1 MPRVGT
7 TTVDDVDYDEPD
19 LDTANRL
26 RDARI
31 RGSGH
36 ETRDSDAD
44 LRNLPRTEI
53 ADHVWKQPT
62 NTDAPPPRP
71 GFVQRWIRAEFRSE
85 SDNLN
90 WQGKVREGWTPRDP
104 ATVPDAEAF
113 FGTSKHMDRAVIR
126 VGGLIL
132 CEKPVQQH
140 RAKQQA
146 IREATRRQEQ
156 SVQME
161 TDKTSREGQRQGFSP
176 IVRQD
181 EVQSSV
187 GQRRRPPTMA

>member
-1 MPRVGT
+1 MPRVNAT
-7 TTVDDVDYDEPD
+7 TADDLADYDEPD

-62 NTDAPPPRP
+62 NLDAPPPRP
-71 GFVQRWIRAEFRSE
+71 GYVQRWIRAEFRSE
-85 SDNLN
+85 QDNLN
-90 WQGKVREGWTPRDP
+90 WQGKIREGWVPRDP
-104 ATVPDAEAF
+104 ATVPDSAVF
-113 FGTSKHMDRAVIR
+113 FGTSSHMDKSVIR

-132 CEKPVQQH
+132 CEKPIQQH

-146 IREATRRQEQ
+146 VREATRRQEQ

-176 IVRQD
+176 IVRED

-187 GQRRRPPTMA
+187 GKRRPPTMA